1 VEPVDVD
8 FFSPAN
14 RDGTRKTPLLLPRGR
29 RILGPSYEVLE
40 RPYVFLSVFKWE
52 ARKAWDVLVTAYL
65 TQFSAADRTTL
76 VLLTNPYHSDRN
88 FDKKVRTA
96 GVGTETVVG
105 LEWPL
110 VEG

>member
-8 FFSPAN
+8 FFSPTN
-14 RDGTRKTPLLLPRGR
+14 RDGTLKPPLPLPRGR
-29 RILGPSYEVLE
+29 RILGPSYEAVE

-76 VLLTNPYHSDRN
+76 LLLTNPYHSDRN
-88 FDKKVRTA
+88 FDKKVRTP
-96 GVGTETVVG
+96 GLRTETVVG
-105 LEWPL
+105 LKCGHL
-110 VEG
+110 